1 MKEVLLLLVMFWNVE
16 NFFDPFKD
24 PVAADEEFTPG
35 GARFWTWRK
44 FEKKRDDIAKVILLV
59 KQRYGVFPAV
69 IGLCEVENRF
79 VLHHLLERTPLA
91 KAGYRIIHKD
101 SPDKRGIDVAML
113 YDPQHFKL
121 VQVRFFPLLE
131 EEGGG
136 VSVLA
141 SRFILYAKGV
151 VGGLDTLHCFVNHWP
166 SRLGGEARSSP
177 RRMLA
182 SRTLKVRTDSILRCN
197 GRANIILM
205 GDFNDT
211 PGSRPVTNLSG
222 FVNMAHGVKG
232 AGTYKYK
239 GKWEVLD
246 QFLVSESLAPAPG
259 VHGESGYFPAGQA
272 EQGCMEAVRWIYCKP
287 GSMEIFRNRYLL
299 EKDDVYMG
307 EKLRRTLSGPRYLGG
322 VSDHLPV
329 LLRLFGIVF

>member
-16 NFFDPFKD
+16 NFFDPFND

-35 GARFWTWRK
+35 GTRFWTWRK

-59 KQRYGVFPAV
+59 KERYGVFPAV

-79 VLHHLLERTPLA
+79 VLRNLLEQTPLA
-91 KAGYRIIHKD
+91 RAGYRIIHKD

-113 YDPQHFKL
+113 YDPQLFKL
-121 VQVRFFPLLE
+121 AQVKFFPLAA

-136 VSVLA
+136 AGSVPA
-141 SRFILYAKGV
+141 SRLILYAKGV

-166 SRLGGEARSSP
+166 SRLGGEAHSLP

-182 SRTLKVRTDSILRCN
+182 SNTLRAKTDSILLRN
-197 GRANIILM
+197 SGANIILM

-211 PGSRPVTNLSG
+211 PGAVPVKNIRG
-222 FVNMAHGVKG
+222 FVNMADRFKDE
-232 AGTYKYK
+232 GTYKYK
-239 GKWEVLD
+239 GKWEILD
-246 QFLVSESLAPAPG
+246 QFLVSERLAPGKEERKSPG
-259 VHGESGYFPAGQA
+259 DSPAAKESGFMN
-272 EQGCMEAVRWIYCKP
+272 EVRWVYCKRE
-287 GSMEIFRNRYLL
+287 SMEIFRDNYLL
-299 EKDDVYMG
+299 ERDEVYMG

-329 LLRLFGIVF
+329 LLQLFGIVF